1 MLKDIDDRGIVVV
14 YLFVP
19 GEDADASEV
28 TNAISGMDNVY
39 SHTSTLDF
47 AQLLEQEWEAEAG
60 SMLVSGKSGANG

>member
-47 AQLLEQEWEAEAG
+47 A
-60 SMLVSGKSGANG
+60 